1 MSINQNILKYFLM
14 VTFISYYFF
23 FKKGEYG
30 KKFYMILKG
39 SVLVLVPKKKNN

>member
-1 MSINQNILKYFLM
+1 MQKH
-14 VTFISYYFF
+14 
-23 FKKGEYG
+23 KKKKIGEYG